1 MYFSLNFI
9 KSVDETRKR
18 FFWQGGNLK
27 KYYLEMGRPLIS
39 GMISGVGLY
48 PSETK
53 FPDSY
58 EISNDQALR
67 WLDENLQTQLRRLID
82 ILFSCDAP
90 DKAKWLWEKSGK
102 FSAKSTVI
110 YAALTIGSHKKM
122 DSES

>member
-1 MYFSLNFI
+1 L
-9 KSVDETRKR
+9 ET
-18 FFWQGGNLK
+18 
-27 KYYLEMGRPLIS
+27 GRPLIS

-58 EISNDQALR
+58 EISNDQAFRR

-90 DKAKWLWEKSGK
+90 DKAKWL
-102 FSAKSTVI
+102 
-110 YAALTIGSHKKM
+110 
-122 DSES
+122 